1 MKCTEMIKM
10 QTTIDLNQLKF
21 LKVEKRKNEYIATLV
36 DGTGYEIL
44 KGYGITSIEAIND
57 LHSNLV

>member
-1 MKCTEMIKM
+1 M

-21 LKVEKRKNEYIATLV
+21 LKVEKRKNEYVVTLV